1 MARAWAHAVLEY
13 PPVQGRMKAIRL
25 YDWRD
30 AERQR
35 PLREVRVLTTENL
48 TRNGKERVFVWTA
61 EGEEFNYILYP
72 QYGTAY
78 PEYDNR
84 IQLQRIAR
92 RYRYEAID

>member
-1 MARAWAHAVLEY
+1 VVEY
-13 PPVQGRMKAIRL
+13 AAVQGRMKAIRL
-25 YDWRD
+25 YDWQD
-30 AERQR
+30 AEMQR
-35 PLREVRVLTTENL
+35 PLREVRVLTTEKL
-48 TRNGKERVFVWTA
+48 TRNGKERVFVWTD

-92 RYRYEAID
+92 RYRYEAVD